1 MSDCKIEME
10 YLEENPDGSINVQLH
25 MDADSAKYLITYGF
39 LHMLREA
46 VKEGKV
52 NTVNEKAGGTD

>member
-10 YLEENPDGSINVQLH
+10 YLEENPDGSINVKLN
-25 MDADSAKYLITYGF
+25 MDADSAKYLSTYGF

-46 VKEGKV
+46 VKEGKM
-52 NTVNEKAGGTD
+52 NTVDEKAGGTD

>member
-1 MSDCKIEME
+1 M
-10 YLEENPDGSINVQLH
+10 G
-25 MDADSAKYLITYGF
+25 ADSAKYLITYGF

-52 NTVNEKAGGTD
+52 NTVDEKAGGTD

>member
-10 YLEENPDGSINVQLH
+10 VLSENEDGSVNAQLY

-39 LHMLREA
+39 LHMLKEA
-46 VKEGKV
+46 IKDGKL
-52 NTVNEKAGGTD
+52 NTVEKAGGTD

>member
-10 YLEENPDGSINVQLH
+10 VLSENEDGSVNAQLY

-39 LHMLREA
+39 IHMLKEA
-46 VKEGKV
+46 IKEGKM
-52 NTVNEKAGGTD
+52 NTIEKAGGTD